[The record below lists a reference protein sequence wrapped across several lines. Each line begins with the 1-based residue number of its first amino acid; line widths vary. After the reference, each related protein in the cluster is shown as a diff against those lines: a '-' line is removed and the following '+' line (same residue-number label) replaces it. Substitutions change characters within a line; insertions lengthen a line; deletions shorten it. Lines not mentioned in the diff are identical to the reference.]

1 VVKTSPSMQAV
12 WVPGWEIETPH
23 VSWSRNQNIKK
34 NRQYCNKFS
43 KGFLKWCT
51 SKKCFIKKNFF

>member
-1 VVKTSPSMQAV
+1 MVKTSPSMQAV

-34 NRQYCNKFS
+34 IGNTVTNSVKAF
-43 KGFLKWCT
+43 
-51 SKKCFIKKNFF
+51 